1 MTTKRKFFRFDPD
14 KAIQAILFVARSIT
28 GATFHQ
34 ISKIIYFADKDHL
47 QKYGRLICG
56 DSYVAMKH
64 GPVPSGIYD
73 IMKPV
78 RGDGSS
84 DCIEQAEKSFAV
96 QGPYTVIPKT
106 DVNMDAFS
114 QSDIECLTAA
124 IKQYGHLSFSQLTD
138 LSHDKAWEGA
148 DENDI
153 IDLEQIIA
161 TLPDGPAHLE
171 HLQEQSTAA

>member
-64 GPVPSGIYD
+64 GPVPSG
-73 IMKPV
+73 
-78 RGDGSS
+78 
-84 DCIEQAEKSFAV
+84 
-96 QGPYTVIPKT
+96 
-106 DVNMDAFS
+106 
-114 QSDIECLTAA
+114 
-124 IKQYGHLSFSQLTD
+124 
-138 LSHDKAWEGA
+138 
-148 DENDI
+148 
-153 IDLEQIIA
+153 
-161 TLPDGPAHLE
+161 
-171 HLQEQSTAA
+171 

>member
-1 MTTKRKFFRFDPD
+1 MTAKRKFFRFDPE
-14 KAIQAILFVARSIT
+14 KALQAILFVAKKLP

-34 ISKIIYFADKDHL
+34 ISKIIYFADKAHL

-56 DSYVAMKH
+56 DTYVAMKH

-73 IMKPV
+73 ILKSV

-84 DCIEQAEKSFAV
+84 EYTEQARGSLDV
-96 QGPYTVIPKT
+96 QNRYEVIPKT
-106 DVNMDAFS
+106 EPNIETFS
-114 QSDIECLTAA
+114 QSDIECLTNS
-124 IKQYGHLSFSQLTD
+124 IKQCGHLSFNELTE
-138 LSHDKAWEGA
+138 LSHDKAWENA

-161 TLPDGPAHLE
+161 TLPDGPALLE
-171 HLQEQSTAA
+171 HLQEQQTT